1 MREGQGNRV
10 STVLGRRLG
19 GELNRLRTAAGKTQ
33 LQAAREISATAT
45 KIVKM
50 ESGWVPM
57 RDPDIRVLCEFYGVT
72 DLQAVGGLL
81 DLARLDRER
90 RKAKGW
96 WRHIPTMGNL
106 AEYVAMED
114 VAVRIRTWQL
124 ALVPGLLQTADYIR
138 ALGVS
143 SDSWTHPDEI
153 EVLVT
158 SRIKRQSRLWD
169 DKPLEFHA
177 VLWEAALRQ
186 QIGGPDVMSGQ
197 LNHLLE
203 MAKRPNIHVQVL
215 PFRVGAHHAVAGA
228 FNIVSF
234 ADPGALDVGYS
245 EGIATTLWVEGADGN
260 EAYARA
266 FDRVSRMSLSP
277 HDSLNLIDAI
287 SKGYAGS

>member
-19 GELNRLRTAAGKTQ
+19 GELSRLRTAAGKTQ
-33 LQAAREISATAT
+33 LQAAREITATAT

-57 RDPDIRVLCEFYGVT
+57 RDPDIRVLCQFYGVT
-72 DLQAVGGLL
+72 DEQVVKNLL

-96 WRHIPTMGNL
+96 WRQVPSMGSL

-114 VAVRIRTWQL
+114 VATRICTWQL
-124 ALVPGLLQTADYIR
+124 ALIPGLLQTADYIR

-153 EVLVT
+153 EVMVA
-158 SRIKRQSRLWD
+158 SRTKRQSRLWD
-169 DKPLEFHA
+169 DRPLEFHA
-177 VLWEAALRQ
+177 VIWEAVLRQ
-186 QIGGPDVMSGQ
+186 QIGGPEVMSGQ

-203 MAKRPNIHVQVL
+203 MAKKPNVHVQVL
-215 PFRVGAHHAVAGA
+215 PFRAGAHHAVAGA

-234 ADPGALDVGYS
+234 AEPGALDVGYS
-245 EGIATTLWVEGADGN
+245 EGIATTVWVEGADGN
-260 EAYARA
+260 AAYRRT

-277 HDSLNLIDAI
+277 HDSLKLIDAI
-287 SKGYAGS
+287 GKGYAGT